1 MEHRAIAFV
10 IVTATLGAGVATAQL
25 PGAGVVE
32 PFQEALAQENA
43 VVLSGSVM
51 LNDSSPPSTSV
62 LVQRTC
68 KGHIESE
75 SWTDSQGHYSFKV
88 GRNQN
93 AAGSG
98 DASRAGGPPAE
109 LTRPIGMSTQVTNPV
124 TSALRDCEMK
134 AVLAGYRSD
143 SIRLAVRSTMDDTRI
158 PTIVLFP
165 LSRADVLAVS
175 ATTEMAPKNARK
187 AYEKGL
193 AAIKA
198 QDWDAA
204 GRELARAVKEY
215 PKFAV
220 AWFELGGALE
230 KRGDMAGAAQAWQE
244 AVKADGKYL
253 LPYEKLAA
261 YADRKEQWDEAARYS
276 SAWIQLDPEDFPAAY
291 LLNAIANARL
301 KRIVEAER
309 AARAGLVVDRYRRMP
324 RLSYVLGLILAEK
337 QQYAE
342 SVEQFRDYLKYMP
355 NAKDAEAVRDHIS
368 KLEQSAVAAK
378 R

>member
-1 MEHRAIAFV
+1 MEHRAFAFA
-10 IVTATLGAGVATAQL
+10 IVMAALGAGTAPAQ
-25 PGAGVVE
+25 GTA
-32 PFQEALAQENA
+32 ALTQENA
-43 VVLSGSVM
+43 IVLWGAVM
-51 LNDSSPPSTSV
+51 LNDSSPPPTSV
-62 LVQRTC
+62 LVQRIC
-68 KGHIESE
+68 RGHIDSE

-88 GRNQN
+88 GRSPT

-109 LTRPIGMSTQVTNPV
+109 LTRPIGMSTQITNPV
-124 TSALRDCEMK
+124 TSALRDCEMR

-193 AAIKA
+193 TAIKA

-220 AWFELGGALE
+220 AWFQLGVALE
-230 KRGDMAGAAQAWQE
+230 KRGDTDGAAQAWQE

-261 YADRKEQWDEAARYS
+261 YADRKEQWDEAAKYS
-276 SAWIQLDPEDFPAAY
+276 SAWIQLDPDDFPAAY

-301 KRIVEAER
+301 KRTDEAER
-309 AARAGLVVDRYRRMP
+309 AARAGLLIDRNRRMP

-337 QQYAE
+337 HQYAE

-355 NAKDAEAVRDHIS
+355 NAKDADAVREHIS
-368 KLEQSAVAAK
+368 KLDQAAVAAK

>member
-1 MEHRAIAFV
+1 MEHRAFAFV
-10 IVTATLGAGVATAQL
+10 IVTAALGAGVAPAQQL
-25 PGAGVVE
+25 SAGVVA
-32 PFQEALAQENA
+32 QANEALAQENA
-43 VVLSGSVM
+43 VVLSGAVM
-51 LNDSSPPSTSV
+51 LNDSSPPPTSV

-75 SWTDSQGHYSFKV
+75 SWTDSEGHYSFKV
-88 GRNQN
+88 GRNQTT
-93 AAGSG
+93 AGSG

-109 LTRPIGMSTQVTNPV
+109 LTRPIGMSTQITNPV

-175 ATTEMAPKNARK
+175 VTTEMAPKNATK
-187 AYEKGL
+187 AREKGL
-193 AAIKA
+193 TAIRA

-220 AWFELGGALE
+220 AWFELGVVLE
-230 KRGDMAGAAQAWQE
+230 KRGDTAGAVQAWQE

-261 YADRKEQWDEAARYS
+261 YADRKEQWEEAARLS

-301 KRIVEAER
+301 KRMDEAER
-309 AARAGLVVDRYRRMP
+309 AARAGLLIDRNRRMP
-324 RLSYVLGLILAEK
+324 RLCYALGLILAEK
-337 QQYAE
+337 HQYAE
-342 SVEQFRDYLKYMP
+342 AVEQFRDYLKYLP
-355 NAKDAEAVRDHIS
+355 NAKDAEAVREHIS
-368 KLEQSAVAAK
+368 KLDQAAVAAK
-378 R
+378 Q